1 MKFSFIKIF
10 SFLFNHSQK
19 KVKEYTNMY
28 KADELEHTFEAIRGC
43 APIYIM
49 SNGLDTV
56 YMSIETEPR
65 RV

>member
-1 MKFSFIKIF
+1 M
-10 SFLFNHSQK
+10 N
-19 KVKEYTNMY
+19 